1 MPCVVPQ
8 TNPGRR
14 ALSRCRYAPGERPVG
29 GTSATRAEA
38 LAQLSALHAH
48 RRFYNP
54 HMTFRVFSLA
64 VLCLLTAV
72 SSFSQQPLRIFLR
85 GGPKT
90 HGPAGNGLH
99 EHDKWLTEWK
109 KLLADRGATVDGAL
123 KFPSAEQLDKTD
135 VLVMFAAEAGSIAGA
150 DRDNLEK
157 FLMRGGGIVAIHDAV
172 CGTNAQWFKTI
183 IGGAWEHRHSKW
195 FEGDMSLYYVDNAH
209 PITAGCS
216 NFDMDDEVYWD
227 LHLVPEARI
236 LAASW
241 APDRRNTRN
250 GRQFPHIYDII
261 PQIWT
266 YEKDNYRAFVSI
278 PGHKWKS
285 FELPHYR
292 AVLLRGIAWAGKR
305 EVDSLCRKE
314 ELATVRYP
322 EGGPTPPEKAAAK
335 LELHPEFNI
344 SLAAAEPL
352 INKPISMDWDPAGRL
367 WVAETPEYP
376 NGRRGIKPDQKTD
389 EWKDHGGLIAKAG
402 FQERPAR
409 DRISIL
415 RDTDGDGIMDKKD
428 IFYEGLDL
436 VTSFVFHRD
445 GVIVSQAPDILWL
458 RDVDGDGKAEKVE
471 KLYTGL
477 GTFDTHAVINNLR
490 WGMDGW
496 IYATHGYSGGTARS
510 PDGSKDFGRINS
522 GVVRFKPDGSA
533 FEQFSSK
540 GGNTW
545 GLDVAWD
552 GEFFY
557 TQPTSGDLLN
567 HVVLPEYVLAKAK
580 VGNTASF
587 KPVIKGRRSNPL
599 MKHEDMAYVQIDVVG
614 GFTASAGCAIYDGG
628 AWPEKYNY
636 SYFTTEPTINIIH
649 HELVT
654 PDGSTYTANKDRDP
668 EFIGGRDLWFRPI
681 ETRIGPDGAL
691 YILDFYNQAVIH
703 NDTRGPRHNN
713 VNAAV
718 RPDRDHY
725 FGRIWRVHHKQAKKL
740 EVPNLSRGYI
750 VDLMKALEHPNRPVR
765 MNAHRLLVE
774 KANNLAIDPLQKVVQ
789 ANKPA
794 HAKVHALRILSSM
807 GRLEP
812 EILTAAAN
820 DHAPAVRKAAFA
832 VAQERPAAQ
841 APASSVTEAVIIKGL
856 QDSDPR
862 VQLNAALASSKV
874 LSSITA
880 TAAELTPIRSQLIT
894 TFEKAQDLW
903 LRSAIMSVVAE
914 RPEAWVPSV
923 AVFPDSISFITE
935 LCNFIAVRQDTRLV
949 SQAVQA
955 VSQSRSD
962 KTKQAVLE
970 ALGKGLKRDTAPEWN
985 DDLRAAL
992 AKLLRSENSGVRA
1005 AALPLVT
1012 RWDKQGTLRAESVGL
1027 VKELGAKLAQPS
1039 GTEDEKLQLATSLVG
1054 AREIYPEI
1062 IPTIGNLLGKGGSA
1076 DFQRKLIEALGA
1088 INEPLVGTVLVN
1100 TYPALAPE
1108 IQEATFAQ
1116 VIKRGDWSA
1125 ALVESLKAG
1134 KVTPAALGPA
1144 NIYRLR
1150 NHTDKEVAQRASAV
1164 MEELRGPEA
1173 KEKAALI
1180 VQLEPEVS
1188 RPGDATA
1195 GKAIYVQNC
1204 GVCHKYDA
1212 EGRDVGPELTGMGAH
1227 GVHELLVHIL
1237 DPNHFVEEN
1246 YVAVSIETKDDQS
1259 LDGIVVRENRSAVT
1273 LRNNTGEIEV
1283 KTSDIQTRRN
1293 TGRSLM
1299 PEGFEAL
1306 GTPALRDLLTYM
1318 GAGESKY
1325 RIIDLKNAYT
1335 ADSRQGI
1342 FSSTEAID
1350 QTLQF
1355 RRFGV
1360 VTAGAVPFEIVSPMR
1375 SVNGNNV
1382 VVLRGGQGFAKRLP
1396 QKVEIPAVGIK
1407 ASRLHF
1413 LGGVGGWAWPF
1424 GGQDRNK
1431 NVPVAKV
1438 TVQYAGGKSEEFV
1451 LRNGVE
1457 FVDYIDATHEAPG
1470 SKQVPDLLRRGQ
1482 VRTFSRELSQAA
1494 PIERITLE
1502 SYDNGIAPVFVAITA
1517 ETGDLKATEAPA
1529 GRQYADASSAAGV
1542 KSDASLGSA
1551 KPRAFQWG
1559 QGVRV
1564 LITGGGSSHDFDKW
1578 FNKADTAIL
1587 SAGGKASVNYTE
1599 DMSLIAPALKDVN
1612 VLYLSHNK
1620 PINDAAAR
1628 SGIFEHVDAGKGLLI
1643 VHPALWYNWKDWP
1656 EYNRVLAGG
1665 GSRGHDKYGEF
1676 TVKVTDAAHP
1686 IMEGVPGS
1694 FTITDELYW
1703 FEPDLQGTPIEV
1715 LATAHSPQKNKTY
1728 PQVFIVKHP
1737 KARIVGITLGH
1748 DGKAHDHPAYQQL
1761 LRNSLKWVSG
1771 K

>member
-1 MPCVVPQ
+1 
-8 TNPGRR
+8 
-14 ALSRCRYAPGERPVG
+14 
-29 GTSATRAEA
+29 
-38 LAQLSALHAH
+38 
-48 RRFYNP
+48 
-54 HMTFRVFSLA
+54 MTFRRFLLA
-64 VLCLLTAV
+64 ALCIATFAA
-72 SSFSQQPLRIFLR
+72 SSFAQQTKSLRVFLR

-99 EHDKWLTEWK
+99 EHEKWLTEWK
-109 KLLADRGATVDGAL
+109 KLLADRGATVDGAT

-135 VLVMFAAEAGSIAGA
+135 VLVMFAAEAGSIAGG

-157 FLMRGGGIVAIHDAV
+157 FLKRGGGIVAIHDAV
-172 CGTNAQWFKTI
+172 CGTNAHWFKTI
-183 IGGAWEHRHSKW
+183 IGGAWEHKHSKW
-195 FEGDMSLYYVDNAH
+195 FEGDMSLYYVDNSH
-209 PITAGCS
+209 PISMGCS

-261 PQIWT
+261 PQMWT

-314 ELATVRYP
+314 ELATLRYP
-322 EGGPTPPEKAAAK
+322 EGGPTAPEKAAAK

-344 SLAAAEPL
+344 SLAASEPL
-352 INKPISMDWDPAGRL
+352 INKPIAMDWDPAGRL

-376 NGRRGIKPDQKTD
+376 NGRRGIKPDQKN
-389 EWKDHGGLIAKAG
+389 EAWKDHGGLIREPG
-402 FQERPAR
+402 RQDRPAR

-415 RDTDGDGIMDKKD
+415 SDTNRDGVMDKKD

-436 VTSFVFHRD
+436 VTSFVLHRD

-458 RDVDGDGKAEKVE
+458 RDIDGDGKAEKVE

-496 IYATHGYSGGTARS
+496 VYATHGYSGGTARS

-567 HVVLPEYVLAKAK
+567 HVVLPEYVLAKGK

-587 KPVIKGRRSNPL
+587 KPVIKGRRSLPL

-654 PDGSTYTANKDRDP
+654 PDGSTYTANKDREP

-725 FGRIWRVHHKQAKKL
+725 FGRVWRVQHKQAKKL
-740 EVPNLSRGYI
+740 DIPNLAKASTS
-750 VDLMKALEHPNRPVR
+750 DLVKALEHPNRHVR

-774 KANNLAIDPLQKVVQ
+774 QGGKRAIEPLQKIVESR
-789 ANKPA
+789 KPA
-794 HAKVHALRILSSM
+794 YTKVHAVRVLASIDGLK
-807 GRLEP
+807 P
-812 EILTAAAN
+812 EILNAAAS
-820 DHAPAVRKAAFA
+820 DSAPAVRKAAFA
-832 VAQERPAAQ
+832 VAQERPAPQ
-841 APASSVTEAVIIKGL
+841 APATGVTEAAIIKGL
-856 QDSDPR
+856 QDGDPR
-862 VQLNAALASSKV
+862 VQLNAALASKSV
-874 LSSITA
+874 LYAGA
-880 TAAELTPIRSQLIT
+880 TEGKLSRAQAQLVA
-894 TFEKAQDLW
+894 TFEKAPDVW

-914 RPEAWVPSV
+914 KPAAWAQSIATLPEGSV
-923 AVFPDSISFITE
+923 AFISEF
-935 LCNFIAVRQDTRLV
+935 CNLIAARQDTQLAGQLV
-949 SQAVQA
+949 QST
-955 VSQSRSD
+955 SRSQND
-962 KTKQAVLE
+962 KTQQAVLE
-970 ALGKGLKRDTAPEWN
+970 ALGKGLKRDAAPEWN
-985 DDLRAAL
+985 NDLRAAL
-992 AKLLRSENSGVRA
+992 AGLLRSGNPGVRA
-1005 AALPLVT
+1005 AALPLVI
-1012 RWDKQGTLRAESVGL
+1012 RWDKQGTMRAESVAL
-1027 VKELGAKLAQPS
+1027 VKELAAKLEQAS
-1039 GTEDEKLQLATSLVG
+1039 GSEDEKLRLATSLVG

-1062 IPTIGNLLGKGGSA
+1062 IPTIGNLIGKGGSIA
-1076 DFQRKLIEALGA
+1076 FQSKLIESLGS
-1088 INEPLVGTVLVN
+1088 INEPAVGAVLVN
-1100 TYPALAPE
+1100 AYPALSPE
-1108 IQEATFAQ
+1108 LQDATFAQ

-1125 ALVESLKAG
+1125 AMVDSLKSG
-1134 KVTPAALGPA
+1134 KVSPAVLGPA

-1150 NHTDKEVAQRASAV
+1150 NHSDKEVAQRASAV
-1164 MEELRGPEA
+1164 IEELRGPEA
-1173 KEKAALI
+1173 KEKAAMI
-1180 VQLEPEVS
+1180 AKLEPEVS
-1188 RPGDATA
+1188 TPGDAAA
-1195 GKAIYVQNC
+1195 GKAIYTQNC
-1204 GVCHKYDA
+1204 AVCHKYEA

-1237 DPNHFVEEN
+1237 DPNRFVEEN
-1246 YVAVSIETKDDQS
+1246 YVAVSIETKDEQS

-1273 LRNNTGEIEV
+1273 LRNNTGELEV
-1283 KTSDIQTRRN
+1283 KTSDIKTRRS

-1325 RIIDLKNAYT
+1325 RIIDFKNAYT

-1342 FSSTEAID
+1342 FSSAEALD

-1360 VTAGAVPFEIVSPMR
+1360 VTSGPVPFDIASPLR
-1375 SVNGNNV
+1375 SANGYNL
-1382 VVLRGGQGFAKRLP
+1382 VVLRGGQGFAKRMP
-1396 QKVEIPAVGIK
+1396 QKVEIPNVGVK

-1424 GGQDRNK
+1424 GGQDHNK
-1431 NVPVAKV
+1431 NLPVAKV

-1457 FVDYIDATHEAPG
+1457 FVDYIDATYEAPG

-1482 VRTFSRELSQAA
+1482 VRTFSRDLSQAA
-1494 PIERITLE
+1494 AIEKITLE

-1517 ETGDLKATEAPA
+1517 ETGDLKTTAAPA

-1542 KSDASLGSA
+1542 KSDASLGASR
-1551 KPRAFQWG
+1551 PRDFQWG
-1559 QGVRV
+1559 QGIRV

-1578 FNKADTAIL
+1578 FNKADTATL
-1587 SAGGKASVNYTE
+1587 SANGKASVNYTE
-1599 DMSLIAPALKDVN
+1599 DMALIAPALKNVD

-1620 PINDAAAR
+1620 PINDTAAR
-1628 SGIFEHVDAGKGLLI
+1628 TGIFGHVEAGKGLLL

-1676 TVKVTDAAHP
+1676 TVKVTDATHP
-1686 IMEGVPGS
+1686 IMQGVPAD
-1694 FTITDELYW
+1694 FAITDELYW
-1703 FEPDLQGTPIEV
+1703 FEPDAEGTAIQV

-1748 DGKAHDHPAYQQL
+1748 DGKAHDHPAYQQI
-1761 LRNSLKWVSG
+1761 LRNSLNWVAG